1 MLVLLARMDLDI
13 WELFDC
19 WVCYSLIELYE
30 QTIEAEIISS
40 NQQRQIDVLEA
51 QLQEAEEIITD
62 LRSELRWVRD
72 KLEKAR
78 QAENVVNK
86 EQETISAQNIA
97 GLEVVV
103 GSAHPNLDRGDSL
116 LNHSPLHDDE
126 CGGNET
132 ISATEVVAS
141 LYPNQEVADTSDSLL
156 NHSSLYDDECGGND
170 EKQFDGFS
178 DKTSKA
184 CESELDAN
192 IRSKKLELS
201 RNGCTQ
207 RIHALERKSSTSP
220 SANEEK
226 RRTTVKDSEENLSS
240 ANTRCLV
247 LALRARNAEIIP
259 IKLSNELGIKKS
271 RKLRGRRKTR
281 WSKRK
286 ATLVRS
292 QSQLIKPCQSQ
303 SDIPCSKTSV
313 ENSDGEDSIDT
324 HLSVENEEVDAL
336 NACKG
341 LEEHLQHNADGI
353 GIIRKGKRSTEV
365 EILVGGISS
374 PAIPNDHMVEACQES
389 NLVSVNVE
397 DGEYKAHIPKDET
410 KINLLPRLDPG
421 LTSVKCNVGPTSG
434 STNATVVSVNAT
446 NRSTDTDL
454 KLRKEDVLVKCEGEE
469 DSVVPTT
476 KMGSELV
483 NPCSDLKAIAGVT
496 DQIRESPRADGNR
509 LVKYTFQRKR
519 KRDL

>member
-1 MLVLLARMDLDI
+1 M
-13 WELFDC
+13 
-19 WVCYSLIELYE
+19 
-30 QTIEAEIISS
+30 
-40 NQQRQIDVLEA
+40 LEA
-51 QLQEAEEIITD
+51 QLQEAEDIITD

-97 GLEVVV
+97 GLEEVV
-103 GSAHPNLDRGDSL
+103 GSVHPNQDR
-116 LNHSPLHDDE
+116 
-126 CGGNET
+126 
-132 ISATEVVAS
+132 
-141 LYPNQEVADTSDSLL
+141 SDSLQ
-156 NHSSLYDDECGGND
+156 NQCSLHDDECGGND

-220 SANEEK
+220 SANEEE

-292 QSQLIKPCQSQ
+292 QSQLIKPSQSQ

-324 HLSVENEEVDAL
+324 HLSVENEVDAL

-365 EILVGGISS
+365 EILVGGIFS
-374 PAIPNDHMVEACQES
+374 PVIPNDHMVEACQES

-410 KINLLPRLDPG
+410 KINLLPRLDPE
-421 LTSVKCNVGPTSG
+421 LTSVKCNVDPTSG